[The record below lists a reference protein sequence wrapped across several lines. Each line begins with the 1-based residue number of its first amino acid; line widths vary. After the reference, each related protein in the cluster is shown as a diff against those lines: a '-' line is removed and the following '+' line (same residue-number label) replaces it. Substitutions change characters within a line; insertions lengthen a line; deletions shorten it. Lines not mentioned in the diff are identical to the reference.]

1 MTDQPQGIVHGVAD
15 KLELPPEPP
24 PHGPKIWI
32 QENLLSGDTPLAK
45 ALNGVLSVVFAL
57 LALNVLQYVTSYMFD
72 PTRRWSA
79 VTFNMKL
86 MMVQAFPQADLL
98 RIWLSV
104 GIFFVLVALSLVVW
118 GGDGG
123 RLSLFSLG
131 KLIRNIGVLFMLLVV
146 MHGAVGASK
155 LVSLPLL
162 TLDSPADW
170 SLSRVGLFLVGLALF
185 AAGFLYL
192 RQAGS
197 AAKDSSVPVLG
208 LVVVAMAIITAFIW
222 TVELPIPVGQFDETT
237 GPIASTT
244 TWPWTILFLVAIA
257 SYFLGKVLVR
267 VVDVARLKRALVFL
281 WVFSYPVIIMVIQ
294 RKPIL
299 DWSDLLGRGVTPFAE
314 SALGLFVLFSLIGG
328 AIIWWLAFSNDVTI
342 GRVIA
347 IVMGA
352 VLGIGTWLVVS
363 RSNDWEEV
371 FVNGVPESASLP
383 VWVAIVAALAGL
395 ALIAGGLLIKDG
407 IEIARVIGLIMGLV
421 ALLVWFVPM
430 PFLVRTLI
438 IIFAF
443 VAIAAPSFGGSPQAR
458 IRVLA
463 VWVAL
468 VFLVVVSFVLG
479 AAETALE
486 FQSTTFLGGFNF
498 SILLAITGLV
508 LSFPLGVVLAL
519 ARTSTM
525 PIFRLLATGYIELI
539 RSVPMITWLFF
550 GAVMLPVFL
559 PAGISFDEI
568 VRVIVIVAIF
578 NAAYVAENIRGGLQS
593 IGTGQY
599 EAASAMGLSTVQS
612 TALIVLPQA
621 IRAVLPALVGSII
634 VSFKDTSLVA
644 IIGLA
649 DILFIAKSFVPGQ
662 TTPHN
667 FLGTQPQMLF
677 FIALFYWVFTF
688 SFSRMALRYEKS
700 IGLGEH

>member
-1 MTDQPQGIVHGVAD
+1 MTDQPQGVVHGVVEE
-15 KLELPPEPP
+15 LELPPEPP

-32 QENLLSGDTPLAK
+32 QENLLAGDTPMAR
-45 ALNGVLSVVFAL
+45 AFNGLLSVVFGL
-57 LALNVLQYVTSYMFD
+57 IALNVLQYVTSYIFD

-86 MMVQAFPQADLL
+86 MMVQAFPQADLF

-104 GIFFVLVALSLVVW
+104 GIFFVLVSISLVVW
-118 GGDGG
+118 GGGGG
-123 RLSLFSLG
+123 RLSLFSLA
-131 KLIRNIGVLFMLLVV
+131 KLVRNIGVLLMLTTV
-146 MHGAVGASK
+146 MHGATGASK

-162 TLDSPADW
+162 TIDSPADW
-170 SLSRVGLFLVGLALF
+170 SSGRLIVFLIGLAIF
-185 AAGFLYL
+185 GAGFLYL
-192 RQAGS
+192 RNFGTV
-197 AAKDSSVPVLG
+197 AKERSVPVLSV
-208 LVVVAMAIITAFIW
+208 LVVAMGLITLTIW
-222 TVELPIPVGQFDETT
+222 TIELPIPEGQFGETT
-237 GPIASTT
+237 ASIARSTT
-244 TWPWTILFLVAIA
+244 GPWTILFLVAIG
-257 SYFLGKVLVR
+257 SYFLGRLLVG
-267 VVDVARLKRALVFL
+267 VVEVARLKRLLVYL
-281 WVFSYPVIIMVIQ
+281 WVFSYPIIIMVIQ
-294 RKPIL
+294 RKPVL
-299 DWSDLLGRGVTPFAE
+299 DWGDLLGGGPTPFQE
-314 SALGLFVLFSLIGG
+314 SALGLFIIFSVVGG
-328 AIIWWLAFSNDVTI
+328 AVIWWLALSTNVMI

-347 IVMGA
+347 FS
-352 VLGIGTWLVVS
+352 LGIAIGATPW
-363 RSNDWEEV
+363 
-371 FVNGVPESASLP
+371 FVESVPAWTP
-383 VWVAIVAALAGL
+383 FVAAFLGL
-395 ALIAGGLLIKDG
+395 ALIVGGGFIRDG
-407 IEIARVIGLIMGLV
+407 IEIARVIGLVLGFVTI
-421 ALLVWFVPM
+421 LVWFVPM
-430 PFLVRTLI
+430 IFIVRGMLI
-438 IIFAF
+438 AFALT
-443 VAIAAPSFGGSPQAR
+443 AITAPSFGGSPQAR
-458 IRVLA
+458 VRVVA

-468 VFLVVVSFVLG
+468 AFLVVATFVLG
-479 AAETALE
+479 GAETALE
-486 FQSTTFLGGFNF
+486 FQSTTFLGGFNL

-508 LSFPLGVVLAL
+508 LSFPLGVILAL

-559 PAGISFDEI
+559 PSGIAFDEI
-568 VRVIVIVAIF
+568 VRVIGIVAIF

-593 IGTGQY
+593 IGKGQY
-599 EAASAMGLSTVQS
+599 EAASAMGLTTVQS

-649 DILFIAKSFVPGQ
+649 DVLFIAKSFVPGQ
-662 TTPHN
+662 TSPHN